1 MKKYV
6 CNSPN
11 EGGKSVLYNTF
22 HSLCICLFIISPTSN
37 MKSTDKK
44 LTWQH

>member
-22 HSLCICLFIISPTSN
+22 NSLCICFFYHFSYIIT
-37 MKSTDKK
+37 
-44 LTWQH
+44 